1 MATRLYV
8 KARVR
13 MQQLLDHREA
23 GQGTL
28 EYLGVVVIVAIL
40 VAAAVAAF
48 QAFELGPKITAQ
60 LTKIGS
66 AGAA

>member
-1 MATRLYV
+1 MATRLFV

-13 MQQLLDHREA
+13 VRELLDHREA

-40 VAAAVAAF
+40 VAAAVLAF
-48 QAFELGPKITAQ
+48 QNFNLGEKITTE
-60 LTKIGS
+60 LNKITG
-66 AGAA
+66 GA